1 MIYFKTMENVTINV
15 VNTIGDVFG
24 VEAEDGQ
31 KVFELISK
39 ALRDQKNVTISFQN
53 VEMLTTAFLNTAI
66 GQLYKDFNEA
76 SIKEHLKVS
85 DISNSGKVAL
95 KRVVDTA
102 KLYYKDP
109 EAMQRSI
116 DNILGD

>member
-1 MIYFKTMENVTINV
+1 MDNSTFNV
-15 VNTIGDVFG
+15 VNVVGDSFC

-31 KVFELISK
+31 KVFELVRRVLIDGRK
-39 ALRDQKNVTISFQN
+39 VTLSFLN
-53 VEMLTTAFLNTAI
+53 VEMLTTAFLNTAV
-66 GQLYKDFNEA
+66 GQLYRDFPEEL
-76 SIKEHLKVS
+76 IKENVKVE
-85 DISNSGKVAL
+85 NLNQSGLVSL

-116 DNILGD
+116 DDILGS